1 MAPGVLQSFFLIFTI
16 LQVCKN
22 RISKCFEIQIHKSL
36 LWDHFFSARTCRSHH
51 GWEICGSLEYKR
63 LDEEGSGCRRT
74 HHHFHT
80 PGGRVISHD
89 DYDRN
94 WYQAGRRCRC
104 WMCSP
109 VSNGPDRRQHKHIGR
124 DPEETRDT
132 VALQRDNDH
141 QALRFWKRRWTLKIS
156 MMLMVMMSHQ
166 GYNDICRKGTKTLF
180 GPRLDDYGWQF
191 VCIPS
196 HKDILLLFLVTKIAI
211 EYKVEVEEYKMSTWS
226 TTHCGAIFF
235 LRGCH
240 ETLSRG
246 RIDKT

>member
-80 PGGRVISHD
+80 PAGRVISHD
-89 DYDRN
+89 DYDHN

-104 WMCSP
+104 WMCYRLPMVRTGGST
-109 VSNGPDRRQHKHIGR
+109 NTLDKTRR
-124 DPEETRDT
+124 
-132 VALQRDNDH
+132 
-141 QALRFWKRRWTLKIS
+141 
-156 MMLMVMMSHQ
+156 
-166 GYNDICRKGTKTLF
+166 
-180 GPRLDDYGWQF
+180 RL
-191 VCIPS
+191 
-196 HKDILLLFLVTKIAI
+196 
-211 EYKVEVEEYKMSTWS
+211 
-226 TTHCGAIFF
+226 
-235 LRGCH
+235 
-240 ETLSRG
+240 ETLSTCIAMVTIRHYHFENRG
-246 RIDKT
+246 EHSSFRLWWWWWWVIKIATTYAAKALKHFFGQHLDSNLYTVP